1 MGDACHLGLSL
12 EFCPSHHGLD
22 YPKTSNF
29 MFRPNITMYKRTM
42 LTYLPRQRIIFL
54 KHFRNLR
61 EKTYGIT
68 LMQTGTVDS

>member
-12 EFCPSHHGLD
+12 EFHPSHHGLD

-42 LTYLPRQRIIFL
+42 LTYLPRQRIIFFKAL
-54 KHFRNLR
+54 
-61 EKTYGIT
+61 
-68 LMQTGTVDS
+68 

>member
-1 MGDACHLGLSL
+1 MDLIT
-12 EFCPSHHGLD
+12 
-22 YPKTSNF
+22 PKQVTF